1 MSTRESPIL
10 ICYDRSEGA
19 RRAIEMA
26 GALFPGRRA
35 VVLYVWSPLSVMIGG
50 YGAVVPLPAYDDSEL
65 HAAAQ
70 EIAEQ
75 GASIARASGLDARPD
90 STATTLDGTPRTIL
104 EVADQQD
111 AGLIVMGARGLSTFK
126 SMLLGSVSHAVVQH
140 AHRPVLVV
148 PPPAHTEEGVLPAEP
163 EHASANASS

>member
-1 MSTRESPIL
+1 MSTPESPIL

-19 RRAIEMA
+19 ARAIETA

-35 VVLYVWSPLSVMIGG
+35 VVLHVWRPLPLLIGG
-50 YGAVVPLPAYDDSEL
+50 YGGSIPLPAYDDSEL

-75 GASIARASGLDARPD
+75 GASLARASGLDARPD
-90 STATTLDGTPRTIL
+90 SVSTTLDGTPHTIL
-104 EVADQQD
+104 AVADQRD
-111 AGLIVMGARGLSTFK
+111 AGLIVLGARGLSTFK

-148 PPPAHTEEGVLPAEP
+148 PPPVHTEEGVLPAEP
-163 EHASANASS
+163 EHANASG

>member
-1 MSTRESPIL
+1 MSTPESPIL

-19 RRAIEMA
+19 RRAVETA
-26 GALFPGRRA
+26 GELFPGRRA
-35 VVLYVWSPLSVMIGG
+35 LVLYVWSRRSVVVGG
-50 YGAVVPLPAYDDSEL
+50 YGGVVPLPAYEDTNL

-75 GASIARASGLDARPD
+75 GASLANASGLEARAD
-90 STATTLDGTPRTIL
+90 SVATSLDGTPHAIL
-104 EVADQQD
+104 EAADRHD

-126 SMLLGSVSHAVVQH
+126 SILLGSVSHAVVQH

-148 PPPAHTEEGVLPAEP
+148 PPPAHTENGVVAAEP
-163 EHASANASS
+163 EHANVSS